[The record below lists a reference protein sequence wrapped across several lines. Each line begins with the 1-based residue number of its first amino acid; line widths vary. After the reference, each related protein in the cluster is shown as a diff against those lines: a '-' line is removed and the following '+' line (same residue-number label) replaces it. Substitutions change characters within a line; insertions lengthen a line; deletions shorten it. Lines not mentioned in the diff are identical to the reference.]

1 MKKYL
6 GLAIGVTMLLG
17 LSMGFSS
24 STVFVQSESDGC
36 NGVGI
41 GEADAN
47 ISVNGSEV
55 SVEGLYCA
63 NTGGYGL
70 LEQSITQDGDEINA
84 VFRLSS
90 PSDQEF
96 VTQVITPVE
105 FEALDEFEDG
115 EYDVSYEVIVDEEV
129 VNSDNSTVQ
138 IEESQSTSM
147 MARFRTWISGFFS

>member
-24 STVFVQSESDGC
+24 STVFVQSESNGC
-36 NGVGI
+36 NGVDI
-41 GEADAN
+41 GQADAN

-105 FEALDEFEDG
+105 FEASDSFEDG
-115 EYDVSYEVIVDEEV
+115 EYDVNYEVIVDEET
-129 VNSDNSTVQ
+129 VNLGNSTAQ
-138 IEESQSTSM
+138 IAETQSSGL
-147 MARFRTWISGFFS
+147 MARFRVWISGLF

>member
-6 GLAIGVTMLLG
+6 GLGIALSILLG

-24 STVFVQSESDGC
+24 STVFVQSESNGC
-36 NGVGI
+36 NGVDI

-63 NTGGYGL
+63 STGGYGL
-70 LEQSITQDGDEINA
+70 LEQNITQDEDQINA
-84 VFRLSS
+84 VFRLGS
-90 PSDQEF
+90 PSDGEF

-105 FEALDEFEDG
+105 FQASDQFGDG
-115 EYDVSYEVIVDEEV
+115 NYDVSYEVIVDEEV
-129 VNSDNSTVQ
+129 IDSDSSSIQ
-138 IEESQSTSM
+138 IGESQSQSM
-147 MARFRTWISGFFS
+147 MARFRSWFSGVFS